1 MPNYSCKLVDSTGTL
16 SERSISANSM
26 GELYKIIDRNGERLI
41 SAKKA
46 ALNFSN
52 ISLDM
57 DINQLLGREVKAKKL
72 APKDLSMFTRQL
84 EMLLNTGIPMLD
96 ALDALESAATT
107 ENLKKVVND
116 LKKRVT
122 QGESLS
128 AAMGEQ
134 TAVFSNFYVKMVQ
147 AGEASGTLGQIF
159 AQIRAFTDRD
169 MESRAKVKK
178 ALRYPMFVGI
188 ALLIAGYVQIAF
200 VLPKMAATMFAN
212 MKELPLPT
220 KIMMGFS
227 DVLTQYGF
235 IMFIIIF
242 VVFSALKYYTKTEDG
257 RYNFDLFKM
266 KVPKLGILIQSS
278 VTARFSQM
286 LNVLVSSGVQVVD
299 ALAIAGE
306 TADNAVF
313 ETELAKARKDVLA
326 GVPMSVALESDNMP
340 EMATSLISIGE
351 KTGALSEMLDG
362 VAEYYTSDMEDKMD
376 GLMAAME
383 PVLTLIITAFVG
395 VFVLAVFMPMIENMT
410 SMM

>member
-1 MPNYSCKLVDSTGTL
+1 MPNYACKLVDSSGAMT
-16 SERSISANSM
+16 ERSITAKSM
-26 GELYKIIDRNGERLI
+26 QELYQIMDRSGERLI
-41 SAKKA
+41 SAKKPA
-46 ALNFSN
+46 FNL
-52 ISLDM
+52 SLDM
-57 DINQLLGREVKAKKL
+57 DINQLLGREAKAKKL
-72 APKDLSMFTRQL
+72 APKDLAMFTRQL

-96 ALDALESAATT
+96 ALEALEEAAVTD
-107 ENLKKVVND
+107 NLKKVVAT
-116 LKKRVT
+116 LKTRVT
-122 QGESLS
+122 GGSQLS

-134 TAVFSNFYVKMVQ
+134 DRVFSNFYVKMVQ
-147 AGEASGTLGQIF
+147 AGEASGTLGNIF
-159 AQIRAFTDRD
+159 AQIRDFTMRD
-169 MESRAKVKK
+169 MESKAKVKK

-220 KIMMGFS
+220 KIMMGVS
-227 DVLTQYGF
+227 DVLTQHGF
-235 IMFIIIF
+235 VLFIVIF
-242 VVFSALKYYTKTEDG
+242 VVFSALKYYTSTPDG
-257 RYNFDLFKM
+257 AYNFDLFKLNL
-266 KVPKLGILIQSS
+266 PKFGILIRSS

-306 TADNAVF
+306 TVDNKVF
-313 ETELAKARKDVLA
+313 EKALKKARKDVL
-326 GVPMSVALESDNMP
+326 GGSPMSVALESKYMP
-340 EMATSLISIGE
+340 AMATSLISIGE
-351 KTGALSEMLDG
+351 RTGALSEMLDG
-362 VAEYYTSDMEDKMD
+362 VAEYYTSDMEDKME